1 MLGGGVNILEI
12 LQVYLRYKRIL
23 TLKSNTY
30 MYIGITTI
38 IPFCLK
44 FSFAITFIFFS

>member
-1 MLGGGVNILEI
+1 MVGGGVNILEI
-12 LQVYLRYKRIL
+12 FQVYLRYKRIL

-38 IPFCLK
+38 IPFCLS
-44 FSFAITFIFFS
+44 FSFAITFIFF

>member
-1 MLGGGVNILEI
+1 MVGGVNILEI
-12 LQVYLRYKRIL
+12 FQVYLRYKRIL

-38 IPFCLK
+38 IPFCL
-44 FSFAITFIFFS
+44 SFAITFIFFS